1 MKENF
6 KSKVHIQL
14 STFFLANISCTNI
27 ISYVLDLT
35 TNNEQIVLM
44 FHYLAWQEYGVK
56 KNSLTL
62 FDIIHSLKY
71 MSSNCTLVHCNDGV
85 GRTGVFIG
93 LFHLIHE
100 IHCQAKHLNVF
111 QTVINLRKDRKFM
124 VRELDLHI

>member
-1 MKENF
+1 M
-6 KSKVHIQL
+6 
-14 STFFLANISCTNI
+14 ANISCTNI
-27 ISYVLDLT
+27 ISHVLDLT

-71 MSSNCTLVHCNDGV
+71 MSSNRTLVHCNDGV

-111 QTVINLRKDRKFM
+111 QTVINLRNDRKFM
-124 VRELDLHI
+124 VRELDFFD